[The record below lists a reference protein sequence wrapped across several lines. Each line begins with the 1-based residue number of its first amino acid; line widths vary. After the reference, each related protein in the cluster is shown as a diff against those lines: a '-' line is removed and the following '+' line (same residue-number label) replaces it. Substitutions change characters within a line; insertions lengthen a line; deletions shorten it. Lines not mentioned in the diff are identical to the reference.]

1 MPADTETRMTDFA
14 ELVATAI
21 ANATTRAEL
30 QASRD
35 DLKASRARIVAA
47 ADDARRRLERDLHDG
62 AQQRLVS
69 LGLEM
74 RAAQAALGPERHD
87 LKVQISNIVSGL
99 SAVSSELQQ
108 LSRGIHPAIL
118 SKGGLAPALKV
129 LGRRCPIPV
138 SLDVCVDA
146 RLPDSVEV
154 GAYYVV
160 AEALTNAAKHARASE
175 VIVQASTDDEY
186 LHLVV
191 RDDGVGGADAGKGSG
206 LVGLKDRI
214 EALGGQLAVS
224 SPIGRGTSLTVLAPL
239 EQPP

>member
-1 MPADTETRMTDFA
+1 MRSPGADWNVICT
-14 ELVATAI
+14 TAPNSGWFRWDWKC
-21 ANATTRAEL
+21 AP
-30 QASRD
+30 
-35 DLKASRARIVAA
+35 
-47 ADDARRRLERDLHDG
+47 
-62 AQQRLVS
+62 
-69 LGLEM
+69 
-74 RAAQAALGPERHD
+74 QAALGPEQHD
-87 LKVQISNIVSGL
+87 LNEQISNIVSGL

-118 SKGGLAPALKV
+118 SKGGLAPALKL

-160 AEALTNAAKHARASE
+160 AEARANAAKHARASE

-186 LHLVV
+186 LRLLV
-191 RDDGVGGADAGKGSG
+191 RDNGVGGADAGKGSG

-224 SPIGRGTSLTVLAPL
+224 SPIGRGISLTALAPL
-239 EQPP
+239 EQPR